1 MPPSLL
7 GLSSCPAYHQVEV
20 VTDDRYED
28 NSDQSDP
35 IDSESDLNG
44 PSCSLQ
50 IVNRNEITH
59 SSSVILSHNFH
70 FDIL

>member
-20 VTDDRYED
+20 VTDDRCED
-28 NSDQSDP
+28 NSDQS
-35 IDSESDLNG
+35 DSESDLNG